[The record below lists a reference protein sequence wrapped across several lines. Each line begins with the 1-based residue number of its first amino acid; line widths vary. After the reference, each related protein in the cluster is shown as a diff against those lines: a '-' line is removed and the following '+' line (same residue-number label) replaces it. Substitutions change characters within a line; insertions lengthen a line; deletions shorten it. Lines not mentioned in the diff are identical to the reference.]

1 MYGSSQKI
9 THLFRCKTKNAKQLV
24 IIQDKLKTGLKEY
37 NLKNSC
43 IIFIINILLF
53 VLCGCFNKQHN
64 TPYSL
69 KNKDCISSE
78 NNTAPPYTNPDPF
91 IKQNTQ
97 PKKSSVPQPFDQ
109 SKNNICYSTDGSI
122 KQNNKPV
129 KNFKTSEKIQA
140 VLDEALDYCQVAQE
154 FWQKGELEN
163 AVESLDKAYS
173 LILSINA
180 SGNPELLQQKEDLRY
195 MISKRILEIYASRN
209 IVANGNYNEIP
220 ITINK
225 YVQSEINKFTKN
237 EKKFFIASYKRSGM
251 YRKFIVSALKKAG
264 LPEELSWL
272 PLIESGFKVN
282 ALSKARALGLWQ
294 FIPSTGYKFGLKRN
308 MFIDERLDPYKSTM
322 AAIKYLKALH
332 NIFGDWATVL
342 AAYNCG
348 ENRVLRII
356 RNQNINYLD
365 NFWDL
370 YERLPRETSRY
381 VPRFLA
387 TLEIVG
393 NPSKYNLDSI
403 AVCEP
408 FEHETVTIAKQIHLK
423 NIAKTLNVSQKILK
437 AINPELRYSILPSDD
452 YRLKVPPGKG
462 SIVLAKLNDIP
473 VSYPPRK
480 SYIYHKIRRG
490 ETLSTIARKYHTSS
504 KRIARANNLNKHNLI
519 LAGKT
524 LKIPRRGT
532 ITQRPLKYNK
542 QKSKH
547 TSTHL
552 VKSGDSLWIIAKY
565 YGTTTKKIY
574 KINNLSSTKLHI
586 GQVLKIPKMKKLK
599 ISRENLA
606 KYQVKNGDSP
616 FTIAK
621 AHNMSL
627 ERFLSINNLVP
638 RSKIYPAQILYLE

>member
-1 MYGSSQKI
+1 M
-9 THLFRCKTKNAKQLV
+9 
-24 IIQDKLKTGLKEY
+24 KTGLKEY

-43 IIFIINILLF
+43 IIFIISILLF
-53 VLCGCFNKQHN
+53 SLCGCFNKLHN
-64 TPYSL
+64 TPYSV

-78 NNTAPPYTNPDPF
+78 NNSVPPYTNPDPS
-91 IKQNTQ
+91 IKQDTQ
-97 PKKSSVPQPFDQ
+97 HKKISTSQPCDK
-109 SKNNICYSTDGSI
+109 SKNNICYSTDSSI
-122 KQNNKPV
+122 KQDNKPV
-129 KNFKTSEKIQA
+129 KNFKASEKIQT

-163 AVESLDKAYS
+163 AIESLDKAYS
-173 LILSINA
+173 LILSKNP

-209 IVANGNYNEIP
+209 IVVNGNHNEIP
-220 ITINK
+220 IIINK
-225 YVQSEINKFTKN
+225 YVQSEINKFTKH

-251 YRKFIVSALKKAG
+251 YRKFIVSALKNAG

-308 MFIDERLDPYKSTM
+308 LFIDERLDPYKSTM
-322 AAIKYLKALH
+322 AAIEYLKELH

-348 ENRVLRII
+348 ENRVLKII

-393 NPSKYNLDSI
+393 NPAKYNLDSI
-403 AVCEP
+403 AACEP
-408 FEHETVTIAKQIHLK
+408 LEYETVTIAKQIHLK
-423 NIAKTLNVSQKILK
+423 NIAKTLKVSQKKIK
-437 AINPELRYSILPSDD
+437 ALNPELRYSILPGDD
-452 YRLKVPPGKG
+452 YRLNVPPGKG
-462 SIVLAKLNDIP
+462 STLLAKLNDIP
-473 VSYPPRK
+473 VSYPPRR

-490 ETLSTIARKYHTSS
+490 ETLLTIAGKYNTSS
-504 KRIARANNLNKHNLI
+504 KRIARANNLNKYNLI
-519 LAGKT
+519 IAGKT

-532 ITQRPLKYNK
+532 RIQRPLKYNK
-542 QKSKH
+542 QKNKH

-565 YGTTTKKIY
+565 YGTTTKKLY
-574 KINNLSSTKLHI
+574 AVNNLSSTKLHI
-586 GQVLKIPKMKKLK
+586 GQVLKIPGTKKLR
-599 ISRENLA
+599 ILRENLT

-621 AHNMSL
+621 AHKMSL
-627 ERFLSINNLVP
+627 KRFLSINNLVP
-638 RSKIYPAQILYLE
+638 RSKIYPAQILYIE